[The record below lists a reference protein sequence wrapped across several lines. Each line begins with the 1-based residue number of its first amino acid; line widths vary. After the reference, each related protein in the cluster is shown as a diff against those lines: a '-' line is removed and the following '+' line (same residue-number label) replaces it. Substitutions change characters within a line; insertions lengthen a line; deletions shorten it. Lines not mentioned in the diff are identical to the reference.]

1 MKIKHLFV
9 GITLTLTSG
18 LQAQGVLQT
27 PQSSGAATVSQKV
40 GITDITLNYSRPSV
54 VNGDGQDRTG
64 KIWGQLVP
72 YGYNNLGFGTSTE
85 APWRAG
91 ANENTTIEI
100 STDIKVEGKDLKAG
114 KYGFHVAIGENGT
127 ATLIFSND
135 IDSWGSYFYDN
146 TNDVLRVDV
155 QSVENQQ
162 TDLLTYNFIKA
173 TTSEA
178 TLVLDWEKKRI
189 PINISVN
196 TPELVY
202 QEFKNKLKGS
212 EGFNLQS
219 WLTAAN
225 YLAQNKIH
233 LDDAL
238 TYANAAVEGQF
249 FSEKNFNTLT
259 VKAGVLT
266 AMGKSEEAEKVI
278 AEALA
283 GIDANITNYYT
294 YGRQLIGQ
302 DKDAKAME
310 IFKTASKKWPENW
323 LAPHGLARGYS
334 AMGDYINAIKQEK
347 IALGKAPDSSKQF
360 LEGYLKTLEEG
371 KDFN

>member
-1 MKIKHLFV
+1 M
-9 GITLTLTSG
+9 S
-18 LQAQGVLQT
+18 QAQGVLQT
-27 PQSSGAATVSQKV
+27 PQASGAASVSQKV
-40 GITDITLNYSRPSV
+40 GITDIIVNYSRPSV
-54 VNGDGQDRTG
+54 ISGNGQDRTG
-64 KIWGQLVP
+64 TIWGQLVP

-91 ANENTTIEI
+91 ANENTTIEF
-100 STDIKVEGKDLKAG
+100 STDVKVEGKDIKAG
-114 KYGFHVAIGENGT
+114 KYGFHIALTENGT

-135 IDSWGSYFYDN
+135 IESWGSYFYDKA
-146 TNDVLRVDV
+146 NDALRVDV
-155 QSVENQQ
+155 QSENISQ

-178 TLVLDWEKKRI
+178 TLALDWEKKRI
-189 PINISVN
+189 PMNITVN
-196 TPELVY
+196 TSELVY
-202 QEFKNKLKGS
+202 ENFKNRLKGS
-212 EGFNLQS
+212 DGFNLQS

-238 TYANAAVEGQF
+238 TFANAAVEGQF
-249 FSEKNFNTLT
+249 FSQKNFNTLT

-266 AMGKSEEAEKVI
+266 AMGKSEEAEKVMV
-278 AEALA
+278 EALA
-283 GIDANITNYYT
+283 GSDASITDYYT
-294 YGRQLIGQ
+294 YGRQLIAQ

-310 IFKTASKKWPENW
+310 IFKTANKKWPENW

-334 AMGDYINAIKQEK
+334 AMGDYKNATKHEK
-347 IALGKAPDSSKQF
+347 IALGKAPESTKKF
-360 LEGYLKTLEEG
+360 LEGYLKTLQEG